1 MMSLLYRDLDVATRL
16 LMLQEM
22 AADAC
27 RGAMQPSNWLTAAGK
42 YHWVNLLRNAIEKG
56 DDVSLASEIRR
67 NDFLQ
72 LYQTG
77 QRDGHEYQMK
87 VPRTAADTLAEAE
100 FNHYYC
106 RAICRRALERG
117 NGLVEVYRAKGVKTP
132 RSRSQQLVGT
142 LVEARTLLDD
152 LRAHPGGLDTAL
164 GLGIPAGPNSGL
176 SVKLPDYGYAVT
188 QSHDCVQR
196 RAQ

>member
-1 MMSLLYRDLDVATRL
+1 MMPLSYRDLDAVTRL

-22 AADAC
+22 AADAS
-27 RGAMQPSNWLTAAGK
+27 RGAMQPSSWLTAAGK
-42 YHWVNLLRNAIEKG
+42 YHWVNLLRSAIEKG

-67 NDFLQ
+67 NGFLQ
-72 LYQTG
+72 LYQICHREG
-77 QRDGHEYQMK
+77 QEYQAK

-117 NGLVEVYRAKGVKTP
+117 SGLVEVYRAKGVKLP

-152 LRAHPGGLDTAL
+152 LRAHPGGIETAL
-164 GLGIPAGPNSGL
+164 GVPAGPNSGL
-176 SVKLPDYGYAVT
+176 SVRLPEFGYGAT
-188 QSHDCVQR
+188 ESHDCVQR